1 MSPKLP
7 NPFAVP
13 VETPVPEH
21 SPEAPRLRWGILASA
36 PPINPAEVETS
47 EAAVEVVILWGDE
60 NVLHVEHVSPPRDIY
75 IGEGGD
81 GATDYLVGAELLG
94 TDRLPVVIER
104 DGKLCCVVA
113 EGASGTVSVGE
124 TSRTFEELDRDG
136 KLVAFDGLA
145 GAKMYPL
152 PDGATAR
159 VCHRGL
165 TFLVRPTNA
174 GKELASAAPIH
185 WRRYSWVGISL
196 TVHAALLLMFYFMP
210 PSTQALSLDNVNAQD
225 RLVQFAMDASETVQ
239 EDIPDFMEQPADEA
253 PGGTGERHDG
263 EEGDSGR
270 EDSPQTHAR
279 YGIQGNSATPE
290 MARENAAEN
299 MQNIGAIG
307 AVRALFGSWD
317 TPTSPYG
324 ADQAIGADA
333 MNAIGDIMGDH
344 VGDNFGFNGLGMTGT
359 GRGAGGHGLG
369 TYGLGTLGTIGHGGG
384 RGTGDGYGD
393 GDEYG
398 RSPTLH
404 DHDRPSPVPQI
415 RETGAD
421 VHGSLSQEAIRRVVR
436 RHLPEVRFCYEQG
449 LQQNPSLEGRVTLSW
464 IISPTGTVQSASVA
478 PGSSLSNGQV
488 EGCIATAVRRWTFP
502 QPDGGG
508 TVGVNY
514 PFTLQTN

>member
-7 NPFAVP
+7 NPFAIP
-13 VETPVPEH
+13 VETPVPER
-21 SPEAPRLRWGILASA
+21 APVASETRWGILASA
-36 PPINPAEVETS
+36 PPINPAEVESS

-60 NVLHVEHVSPPRDIY
+60 NVLHVEHVSPPRDIT
-75 IGEGGD
+75 IGEGG
-81 GATDYLVGAELLG
+81 DYLVGAELLG
-94 TDRLPVVIER
+94 TERLPVVIER
-104 DGKLCCVVA
+104 DGKLCCVVP

-124 TSRTFEELDRDG
+124 TSRTFAELDADG
-136 KLVAFDGLA
+136 KLLAFGELR

-196 TVHAALLLMFYFMP
+196 AVHAALLMMFYFMP
-210 PSTQALSLDNVNAQD
+210 PSSQALSLDNVNAND
-225 RLVQFAMDASETVQ
+225 RLVQFAMDATETVQ
-239 EDIPDFMEQPADEA
+239 EDIPDFMEEPATEE

-270 EDSPQTHAR
+270 EDSPETHAR
-279 YGIQGNSATPE
+279 YGIQGNSATPV

-299 MQNIGAIG
+299 MQTIGAIG

-324 ADQAIGADA
+324 ADQAIGADE
-333 MNAIGDIMGDH
+333 MSAIGDIMGDH
-344 VGDNFGFNGLGMTGT
+344 VGNNFGFNGLGMTGT

-369 TYGLGTLGTIGHGGG
+369 TYGLGTLGTLGHGGG
-384 RGTGDGYGD
+384 RGNGDGYGD
-393 GDEYG
+393 GYG
-398 RSPTLH
+398 RSPNLH
-404 DHDRPSPVPQI
+404 DREHTDRVPQI
-415 RETGAD
+415 RETGAH
-421 VHGSLSQEAIRRVVR
+421 VVGSLSQEAIRRVVR

-449 LQQNPSLEGRVTLSW
+449 LQQNPSLEGRVTVSW
-464 IISPTGTVQSASVA
+464 IISPAGTVQSASIA
-478 PGSSLSNGQV
+478 PGSSLQNGQV
-488 EGCIATAVRRWTFP
+488 ESCIATAVRRWSFP

-514 PFTLQTN
+514 PFTLQMN